1 MKPIHRQQ
9 SHSPC
14 SRGDKP
20 ASCHSNSTGA
30 ATEPV
35 AGSNLCQST
44 TERYM
49 NTGSDYQRSG
59 DNASDSPGE
68 VAACLD
74 SSPPKSRTAEL
85 LKAMY
90 YFVLSG
96 R

>member
-1 MKPIHRQQ
+1 MKPIHRHQ

-44 TERYM
+44 TERHM
-49 NTGSDYQRSG
+49 NTESDCQCSG
-59 DNASDSPGE
+59 DNASDSAGE
-68 VAACLD
+68 VPACLD
-74 SSPPKSRTAEL
+74 SSPPKSGTSEL

-90 YFVLSG
+90 YFMLSG